1 MAAQRQISFNVFREP
16 DNMIIVTGG
25 AGFIGSNLIWGLNQI
40 GIEDILVVD
49 NLSQADKHRNLNSL
63 KIADFLDKEDFL
75 AELPKLENVQT
86 IFHQGACSS
95 TTETDGRYM
104 MENNYQFSK
113 TLLHLLSGK
122 QDRLPLCL
130 QCLSL
135 RRW

>member
-1 MAAQRQISFNVFREP
+1 
-16 DNMIIVTGG
+16 MIIVTGG

-104 MENNYQFSK
+104 MENNYQFSNVE
-113 TLLHLLSGK
+113 TIPGPRGLLNVIPIALG
-122 QDRLPLCL
+122 DENGLCF
-130 QCLSL
+130 
-135 RRW
+135 

>member
-1 MAAQRQISFNVFREP
+1 
-16 DNMIIVTGG
+16 MIIVTGG
-25 AGFIGSNLIWGLNQI
+25 AGFVGSNLIWGLNQI
-40 GIEDILVVD
+40 GLEDILVVD

-63 KIADFLDKEDFL
+63 KVADFLDKEDFL

-113 TLLHLLSGK
+113 TLLHY
-122 QDRLPLCL
+122 
-130 QCLSL
+130 SL
-135 RRW
+135 EKKIDFLYASSASVYGDGSAGFR